1 MQQVY
6 YFDDAVLC
14 MSKAP
19 ATMICLTGFVAQC
32 VTILDVSNDLQQKSS
47 LVRKG

>member
-19 ATMICLTGFVAQC
+19 TMICLTRFVAQC

>member
-19 ATMICLTGFVAQC
+19 TMIRLTRFVAQC
-32 VTILDVSNDLQQKSS
+32 VTILDVSIDLQQKSS